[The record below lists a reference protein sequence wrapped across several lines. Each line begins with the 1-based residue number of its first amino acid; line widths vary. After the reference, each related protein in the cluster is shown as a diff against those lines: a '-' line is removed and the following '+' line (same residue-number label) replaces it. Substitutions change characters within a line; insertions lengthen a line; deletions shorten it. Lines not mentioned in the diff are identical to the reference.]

1 MSQFTK
7 QDIIKAGI
15 EEGVSY
21 KKIGDVLQSQ
31 GYSRDYNPLT
41 TAANYQQLGK
51 NLVQNATDMARD
63 LRTYGGMIVSPLVD
77 ISRAAYE
84 APKGKK
90 LNAVGKAFV
99 KAVNDDTN
107 RKLYSGTAAGAITGS
122 FIPRVGPVG
131 GAMLG
136 SGLAT
141 SGTKGLVDA
150 ILSSYDTS
158 LEDIKSGKTKWQDIA
173 QGAFRNPLY
182 ATLDTAPATGRVVS
196 KVANNIP
203 EVMPSALR
211 QLIPNKQ
218 SREFNRALTQSL
230 VGSKSRA
237 TDVYQGYLKLD
248 NMPLA
253 DRVEMYKYITTNKG
267 NLNKNDKAL
276 ASLIRDNLRAAEKE
290 FIDRGL
296 LDKDISKSNTIAQ
309 YVMQFIDDDRI
320 LHSHIEDYVRNQNHK
335 VDRGQFMRIAGD
347 ESALRTEMLLK
358 QDNALREKINK
369 LAREGEELYDNNKI
383 SFFTQALSPVR
394 DPLGNVIASDIAKTG
409 EGYFGTR
416 RIIGK
421 QNPEEM
427 GKVFDASIK
436 HQLDQIQNII
446 EVEDVVSDIIKK
458 YNLTDASNLTK
469 DAIDTAKVQGKA
481 LLSKSAFK
489 DYVKD
494 RFMAGKDIDISDAI
508 KHSQTSTEG
517 SVLIDKMYLNAINNA
532 FKKTPSTG
540 GRRLLNSFKK
550 AVLANPHWIILNRI
564 GNMTNNFIEGVTL
577 ADYRDAK
584 NYSKLIPNQLK
595 QQTSFNSY
603 INAGIEG
610 APTSVLNSFKQPIN
624 RLLRAGERFQ
634 TSEKR
639 LEDIGKLISE
649 GIASSSDITANPWF
663 KLESGLEL
671 KDRAA
676 NIVRQAKRLAEKTKG
691 KDWKKILRDANKDN
705 ELFTK
710 LNNEVNKS
718 LGDYVGRNYML
729 PTGYY
734 NFLSETVPFYRFLTQ
749 TLRTTGNQ
757 LMNNPLGFASNVT
770 IPSRL
775 GNKLSEEIINRYN
788 LDRSMY
794 KGGIP
799 YSREATGDIR
809 TIGFEP
815 LPIGAVLEDIGEMLK
830 GEDLTSMLSPYL
842 TTLPDVLRF
851 QRFGKM
857 ATTPNNP
864 IKDTN
869 YKPTLSDILMYGG
882 NTLLSTIY
890 NPYRVA
896 TTYGPEIRSL
906 LTGKGL
912 QSRYDTNPL
921 LENPTTYKR
930 TLPVELI
937 GRWGGI
943 QTRSNYSTR
952 RTSPNKQK
960 QEARRIKNLEGR
972 IEQLQN
978 K

>member
-15 EEGVSY
+15 EEGASY
-21 KKIGDVLQSQ
+21 KKIGDVLQTQ

-63 LRTYGGMIVSPLVD
+63 LRTYGGMMVSPLVD

-90 LNAVGKAFV
+90 LNAVGKAFI

-107 RKLYSGTAAGAITGS
+107 RKLYGGTAVGAIAGS
-122 FIPRVGPVG
+122 FIPKVGPVG

-141 SGTKGLVDA
+141 AGPKGLANA

-158 LEDIKSGKTKWQDIA
+158 LEDITEAIKGRKSKKEVLADIA

-182 ATLDTAPATGRVVS
+182 ATLDTAPVTGRVVS

-203 EVMPSALR
+203 EVMPSAIR
-211 QLIPNKQ
+211 QLVPNKQ

-230 VGSKSRA
+230 VGTKSRA
-237 TDVYQGYLKLD
+237 ADVYQGYLKLD

-394 DPLGNVIASDIAKTG
+394 DPLGNVIASDIAKNG

-436 HQLDQIQNII
+436 HQLDQIQNVI

-532 FKKTPSTG
+532 FKKAPSTG

-550 AVLANPHWIILNRI
+550 AVLANPHWVILNRI
-564 GNMTNNFIEGVTL
+564 GNMTNNFMEGVTL

-603 INAGIEG
+603 INAGVEG

-624 RLLRAGERFQ
+624 RLLRAGEKFQ
-634 TSEKR
+634 TGEKKV
-639 LEDIGKLISE
+639 EDIGKLIAESV
-649 GIASSSDITANPWF
+649 ASSSDVTANPWF

-671 KDRAA
+671 NDRSA

-734 NFLSETVPFYRFLTQ
+734 SFLSETVPFYRFLTQ

-799 YSREATGDIR
+799 YSKEATGDIR

-815 LPIGAVLEDIGEMLK
+815 LPIGAVSEDIGEMLK

-851 QRFGKM
+851 RNRFGRM
-857 ATTPNNP
+857 ATTPNN
-864 IKDTN
+864 K
-869 YKPTLSDILMYGG
+869 
-882 NTLLSTIY
+882 
-890 NPYRVA
+890 
-896 TTYGPEIRSL
+896 
-906 LTGKGL
+906 
-912 QSRYDTNPL
+912 
-921 LENPTTYKR
+921 
-930 TLPVELI
+930 
-937 GRWGGI
+937 
-943 QTRSNYSTR
+943 
-952 RTSPNKQK
+952 
-960 QEARRIKNLEGR
+960 
-972 IEQLQN
+972 
-978 K
+978 

>member
-15 EEGVSY
+15 EEGASY

-41 TAANYQQLGK
+41 TVANYQQLGK

-63 LRTYGGMIVSPLVD
+63 LRTYGGMIASPLVD

-107 RKLYSGTAAGAITGS
+107 RKLYTGTAAGALAGA
-122 FIPRVGPVG
+122 FIPKIGPVG

-136 SGLAT
+136 SGLST
-141 SGTKGLVDA
+141 VGPKGLVDA

-196 KVANNIP
+196 KAASNIP
-203 EVMPSALR
+203 EVMPNALR
-211 QLIPNKQ
+211 QLVPNKQ

-237 TDVYQGYLKLD
+237 ADVYQGYLKLD

-276 ASLIRDNLRAAEKE
+276 ASLIRDNLRSAEKE

-296 LDKDISKSNTIAQ
+296 LDKDLSKSNTIAQ
-309 YVMQFIDDDRI
+309 YVMQFLDDDRI
-320 LHSHIEDYVRNQNHK
+320 LHSHIEDYVRHQNHK
-335 VDRGQFMRIAGD
+335 VDRGEFMRIAGD

-394 DPLGNVIASDIAKTG
+394 DTVGNVIASDIAKTG
-409 EGYFGTR
+409 KGYFGTR

-421 QNPEEM
+421 QTPEEM

-436 HQLDQIQNII
+436 HQLDQIQNIV

-458 YNLTDASNLTK
+458 YNLTDASNLSK
-469 DAIDTAKVQGKA
+469 DALDAAKVKGKA
-481 LLSKSAFK
+481 LLSKNAFK

-508 KHSQTSTEG
+508 RHSQTSTEG

-532 FKKTPSTG
+532 FKKAPSTG

-564 GNMTNNFIEGVTL
+564 GNMTNNFMEGVTL

-584 NYSKLIPNQLK
+584 NYGKLIPNQLK

-603 INAGIEG
+603 INAGVEG
-610 APTSVLNSFKQPIN
+610 APTSVINSFKQPFN

-634 TSEKR
+634 TGEKR

-671 KDRAA
+671 KDRSA
-676 NIVRQAKRLAEKTKG
+676 NIIRQAKRMAERTKG
-691 KDWKKILRDANKDN
+691 KDWKQILRDAEKDN
-705 ELFTK
+705 DLFSRLNTK
-710 LNNEVNKS
+710 VNKS

-734 NFLSETVPFYRFLTQ
+734 NLLSETVPFYRFLTQ

-775 GNKLSEEIINRYN
+775 GNKLSEEIIKRYN
-788 LDRSMY
+788 LDKTMY
-794 KGGIP
+794 KGGVP

-815 LPIGAVLEDIGEMLK
+815 LPIGSVSEDIGEILK

-842 TTLPDVLRF
+842 TTLPDILRF

-864 IKDTN
+864 TKDTN

-896 TTYGPEIRSL
+896 TTYGPEVRSL

-921 LENPTTYKR
+921 LENPLTYKR

-943 QTRSNYSTR
+943 QTRSNYPAR
-952 RTSPNKQK
+952 RTSPNKQR
-960 QEARRIKNLEGR
+960 QELRKIKNLERR